1 MKGAA
6 QKTKASYSLQI
17 KRILLFIELLWL
29 VLFKQ
34 QCLYL
39 NKETNVD
46 CYGRQWLFPGIM
58 AYCSG
63 DVASSANPSKEEK
76 SKIKSK
82 YRTLKSIVRDYTIT
96 LIDNTKQQAPM
107 HTSAADFMENKTWI
121 DNVPYIEQN
130 RNSIYTLCINGNHT
144 EIEYYAKN
152 LMLWIDSIGVRFDK
166 LQFNSSKMPKVPSVM
181 LKHFSLKWIEFKDC
195 EIGTAT
201 LEAFN
206 YAPNV
211 RDVLV
216 IGTSKIVKSN
226 DGIDSTKKKI
236 LYLQSLKFKHL
247 LRDNTL
253 ITDVFGLFTFEN
265 LKSVSFDGTYLSS
278 FDFLHGINKSSL
290 TELNINDEII
300 EKININ
306 LIYKFKNLAKMV
318 IQTDKQEHYNID
330 RINSNNTLDKLCNI
344 ELHYSIYRHLKKET
358 IGLSA
363 PKIKSCVRIGFPT
376 YHGTSNYA
384 IVKSEYDP
392 EQSTINTWVPCEIYR
407 TSSFSD
413 FKYPYTDVKAN
424 MFNIFLVSCE
434 NEGTKYYIK
443 AMYDLIF
450 QYRKAMCEYV
460 MIHIYNRG
468 KSQFNER
475 SFFSFLGS
483 IETESKRFF
492 IVQEGEKR
500 SLENLNNISVY
511 KCALDEKKK
520 GNSAIIIMRNPITYK
535 DPERI
540 CDQLGII
547 EQIVSNPSY
556 KQKYIYSLIGK
567 NQPPDIQIDI
577 TKYYN
582 DNKVYY
588 KKLFSKL
595 KSKL

>member
-1 MKGAA
+1 MKRAV
-6 QKTKASYSLQI
+6 QKTKASYGLQI
-17 KRILLFIELLWL
+17 KKIILFIELLCL

-34 QCLYL
+34 QYLYL
-39 NKETNVD
+39 NKEASVT
-46 CYGRQWLFPGIM
+46 CYGRQWIFPGIM
-58 AYCSG
+58 AYCNR
-63 DVASSANPSKEEK
+63 DIASSANPSKEEK
-76 SKIKSK
+76 SKIKSNYK
-82 YRTLKSIVRDYTIT
+82 TLKSIVWDYTIT
-96 LIDNTKQQAPM
+96 LIDNTKRQALM
-107 HTSAADFMENKTWI
+107 HTSAADFMTNKTWV
-121 DNVPYIEQN
+121 NNMSYIEKN

-152 LMLWIDSIGVRFDK
+152 LMLWIKSIGVRFDK
-166 LQFNSSKMPKVPSVM
+166 LQFNSSKMPKVPNVM
-181 LKHFSLKWIEFKDC
+181 LRHSSLKWIEFKDC
-195 EIGTAT
+195 EISTAT

-206 YAPNV
+206 CAPNIM
-211 RDVLV
+211 DVLI
-216 IGTSKIVKSN
+216 IGTSKIIKSN
-226 DGIDSTKKKI
+226 DSIECTKKKI

-265 LKSVSFDGTYLSS
+265 LKSVSFDGTYLNS

-330 RINSNNTLDKLCNI
+330 RISSNNTLNKLCDL
-344 ELHYSIYRHLKKET
+344 ELHYGIYRHLKKET

-376 YHGTSNYA
+376 YHGMSNYA

-392 EQSTINTWVPCEIYR
+392 EQSTISTWVPCEIYR

-413 FKYPYTDVKAN
+413 FKYPYTDAKAKI
-424 MFNIFLVSCE
+424 FNIFLVSCE

-460 MIHIYNRG
+460 MIYIYNRG
-468 KSQFNER
+468 KPQFNER
-475 SFFSFLGS
+475 NFFSFLGS
-483 IETESKRFF
+483 IKTESKRFF

-500 SLENLNNISVY
+500 SLKNLNNISVY

-520 GNSAIIIMRNPITYK
+520 RNCAIIIMRNPITYK
-535 DPERI
+535 NPERI
-540 CDQLGII
+540 CAQLRII
-547 EQIVSNPSY
+547 EKIVSNSSY
-556 KQKYIYSLIGK
+556 KQKYIYSLIDK
-567 NQPPDIQIDI
+567 NQSPDIQIDI

-582 DNKVYY
+582 DNKAYY
-588 KKLFSKL
+588 KKLFS
-595 KSKL
+595 